1 MGDNPQDRP
10 FAKRQGITEIQV
22 GQTRYAKAFPVVLQ
36 ETMRHEVL
44 PRAAALAAAELS
56 RRKATGQVTKANA
69 RSAYLALLHQ
79 FFVQEKVKNQNV
91 TSVETKP

>member
-1 MGDNPQDRP
+1 MADNPQDRP

-36 ETMRHEVL
+36 ETMRHDVL

-56 RRKATGQVTKANA
+56 KRKATGQVTKANA
-69 RSAYLALLHQ
+69 RQAYLALLHQ
-79 FFVQEKVKNQNV
+79 FFVEQKTKHQNV
-91 TSVETKP
+91 TVVDPKS